1 MNIIY
6 TENTPNPNAVKF
18 ISEKVFSE
26 IGVTE
31 FQKKDIKTINNNFIK
46 NLLGFDG
53 VELVLISEKFISVKK
68 NDDINWDSLKPSII
82 SLINDHFEK
91 NKNPILLKTERKKN
105 IQEKGKED
113 ESEESLIVQKINE
126 VLDTKIRPAVSR
138 DGGDIKF
145 VSFENGKVTVEL
157 RGSCSGF
164 PSSTMTL
171 KNGVQNLLR
180 HYVKDVTDV
189 EAI

>member
-1 MNIIY
+1 MIY

-157 RGSCSGF
+157 RGSCSGC

-171 KNGVQNLLR
+171 KNGVQNLLK
-180 HYVKDVTDV
+180 HYVKDVNEV
-189 EAI
+189 VAI

>member
-1 MNIIY
+1 MIY

-113 ESEESLIVQKINE
+113 ESEEVTEDESSGSDRWHGGGGGDLLGGTLLAE
-126 VLDTKIRPAVSR
+126 VLE
-138 DGGDIKF
+138 G
-145 VSFENGKVTVEL
+145 
-157 RGSCSGF
+157 C
-164 PSSTMTL
+164 
-171 KNGVQNLLR
+171 
-180 HYVKDVTDV
+180 
-189 EAI
+189 